1 LTHVL
6 AHGGGGHTLKQAGL
20 ETLLLFVCCGLGVA
34 AFRLREA
41 RVLGRPHLASRGL
54 AVLAGAAL
62 VLAYVVPVLSGPPK
76 IASVRPATDAKISIL
91 FPQPHQVL
99 RGNPAT
105 IRVPLRVL
113 GARIVTQTST
123 RLVPDKGHI
132 HLYLDGALVT
142 MVYADSATIR
152 AYPGSHRLVAELVAV
167 DHGPFRPPVVASV
180 SFRVAP

>member
-6 AHGGGGHTLKQAGL
+6 AHAGGHTLKQAGL

-34 AFRLREA
+34 AFQLREA

-62 VLAYVVPVLSGPPK
+62 VLAYVVPALSGPPK
-76 IASVRPATDAKISIL
+76 IASVRPSTDAKISIL

-113 GARIVTQTST
+113 GARIVTQTSI

-142 MVYADSATIR
+142 MAYADATTIQ

-167 DHGPFRPPVVASV
+167 DHGPFRPPVMASV